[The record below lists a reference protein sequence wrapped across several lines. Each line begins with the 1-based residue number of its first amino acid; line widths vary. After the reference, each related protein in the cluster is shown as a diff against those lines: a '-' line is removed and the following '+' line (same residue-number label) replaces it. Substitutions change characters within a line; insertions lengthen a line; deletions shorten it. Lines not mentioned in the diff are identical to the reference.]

1 MAKKINLL
9 LLSAVVLLVVL
20 NACRKETPVTGS
32 STPTLPEVPYNY
44 VSHDFG
50 PMRDAFSNQPENN
63 KLTNEGATLGR
74 VLFYDAKLSLN
85 NTVACATCHK
95 QQFAFADNAKGST
108 GFESKVTPR
117 NSPAIINVGMSS
129 GYFWDIRAA
138 TLEEQALMPVKNHIE
153 MGLENLDNLEI
164 KLRKLDYYAPL
175 FEDAFGTPEISR
187 ERISM
192 ALAQFM
198 RSMVSYRSKYDAG
211 VGIDF
216 ANFSALEKMGKD
228 LFFSWDMTCQG
239 CHSGENFNGWG
250 TSAANIGLDDNYTD
264 NGMGDLLAN
273 QDPAYDGMFKVP
285 SLRNVAATAPY
296 MHDGRFST
304 LEEVIDHYNTG
315 VKKHRNL
322 DYRLT
327 EGGGFFFLEGDDGG
341 NGGIPVIDPIMGGE
355 NSGEPRKL
363 NLTKVQK
370 RALVAFMQ
378 TLTDY
383 ELMHDPKF
391 SNPFTAN

>member
-1 MAKKINLL
+1 MAKKTNLIL
-9 LLSAVVLLVVL
+9 VSAVVLLLVL
-20 NACRKETPVTGS
+20 NACRKESTVTSVS
-32 STPTLPEVPYNY
+32 SPTLPETPYNY
-44 VSHDFG
+44 EGDGVLIN
-50 PMRDAFSNQPENN
+50 FSQNPFHNQPDNN
-63 KLTNEGATLGR
+63 QVTNEGATLGR

-95 QQFAFADNAKGST
+95 QQFAFADNTKGSV

-117 NSPAIINVGMSS
+117 NSPAIINAGMSN
-129 GYFWDIRAA
+129 GYFWDVRAT
-138 TLEEQALMPVKNHIE
+138 TLEEQALMPVKNHLE
-153 MGLENLDNLEI
+153 MGLENMNNLEI
-164 KLRKLDYYAPL
+164 KLRKTDYYAPL
-175 FEDAFGTPEISR
+175 FEDAFGTPEITH

-211 VGIDF
+211 IAVDF

-228 LFFSWDMTCQG
+228 LFFSWEMPCQN
-239 CHSGENFNGWG
+239 CHSGDNFNGWG
-250 TSAANIGLDDNYTD
+250 TSASNIGLDDNYVD
-264 NGMGDLLAN
+264 NGMGDLLVN
-273 QDPAYDGMFKVP
+273 QDPSYDGLFKIP
-285 SLRNVAATAPY
+285 SLRNVAVTAPY
-296 MHDGRFST
+296 MHDGRFTT
-304 LEEVIDHYNTG
+304 LEQVIDHYDTG

-327 EGGGFFFLEGDDGG
+327 VGGGFFFEGDGGG
-341 NGGIPVIDPIMGGE
+341 NGIPVIDPILGGS

-363 NLTKVQK
+363 NLTETQK

-383 ELMHDPKF
+383 ELMRDPKF

>member
-1 MAKKINLL
+1 MAKKINIL
-9 LLSAVVLLVVL
+9 LLSAAVLLLVL
-20 NACRKETPVTGS
+20 NACRKETPVTGAS
-32 STPTLPEVPYNY
+32 SPTLPETPYNY
-44 VSHDFG
+44 VNHNFLIG
-50 PMRDAFSNQPENN
+50 NNPFFNQPENN
-63 KLTNEGATLGR
+63 QLTNEGATLGR
-74 VLFYDAKLSLN
+74 VLFYDTKLSLN

-95 QQFAFADNAKGST
+95 QQFAFADNTKGSV

-117 NSPAIINVGMSS
+117 NSPAIINAGMSN
-129 GYFWDIRAA
+129 GYFWDIRTS
-138 TLEEQALMPVKNHIE
+138 TLEEQALMPVKNHVE

-164 KLRKLDYYAPL
+164 KLRKVDYYAPL
-175 FEDAFGTPEISR
+175 FEDAFGSAEITH

-211 VGIDF
+211 LAIDF

-228 LFFSWDMTCQG
+228 LFFSWEMPCQS

-250 TSAANIGLDDNYTD
+250 TSAANIGLDDNYAD

-285 SLRNVAATAPY
+285 SLRNVAVTAPY
-296 MHDGRFST
+296 MHDGRFTT
-304 LEEVIDHYNTG
+304 LEQVIDHYDTG

-327 EGGGFFFLEGDDGG
+327 VDGGFFFLEGDGGG
-341 NGGIPVIDPIMGGE
+341 NGIPIIDPIGGSG
-355 NSGEPRKL
+355 SGEPRKL
-363 NLTKVQK
+363 NLTETQK

-383 ELMHDPKF
+383 ELMRDPKF

>member
-44 VSHDFG
+44 VNHTFLNGNDPF
-50 PMRDAFSNQPENN
+50 FNQPENN
-63 KLTNEGATLGR
+63 RITNEGATLGR

-95 QQFAFADNAKGST
+95 QQFAFADNTKGSI
-108 GFESKVTPR
+108 GFESKTTPR
-117 NSPAIINVGMSS
+117 NSPAIINAGMSS
-129 GYFWDIRAA
+129 GYFWDIRAT
-138 TLEEQALMPVKNHIE
+138 TLEEQVLMPVKNHVE
-153 MGLENLDNLEI
+153 MGLENMDNLEI
-164 KLRKLDYYAPL
+164 KLRKQDYYAPL
-175 FEDAFGTPEISR
+175 FEDAFGTTEISR
-187 ERISM
+187 ERIAM
-192 ALAQFM
+192 ALSQFL

-211 VGIDF
+211 LAVNF
-216 ANFSALEKMGKD
+216 ENFSSLEKMGKD

-239 CHSGENFNGWG
+239 CHSGDNFNGWG

-264 NGMGDLLAN
+264 NGMGDLLVN
-273 QDPAYDGMFKVP
+273 QDASFDGLFKVP
-285 SLRNVAATAPY
+285 SLRNVAVTAPY
-296 MHDGRFST
+296 MHDGRFIS
-304 LEEVIDHYNTG
+304 LEDVIEHYNTG

-327 EGGGFFFLEGDDGG
+327 EGGGFFFLEGDGGG
-341 NGGIPVIDPIMGGE
+341 NGIPVIDPLPGGSDFG
-355 NSGEPRKL
+355 NPRKL
-363 NLTKVQK
+363 NLTEVQK
-370 RALVAFMQ
+370 RSLVAFLQ

-383 ELMHDPKF
+383 ELMRDPKF

>member
-1 MAKKINLL
+1 MAKKINIL
-9 LLSAVVLLVVL
+9 LLSAVVLLLIL
-20 NACRKETPVTGS
+20 NACRKETPVTGAS
-32 STPTLPEVPYNY
+32 SPTLPETPYNY
-44 VSHDFG
+44 VNHNFLNGNDPF
-50 PMRDAFSNQPENN
+50 FNQPQNN
-63 KLTNEGATLGR
+63 QLTNEGATLGR

-95 QQFAFADNAKGST
+95 QQFAFADNVKGST
-108 GFESKVTPR
+108 GFESKTTPR
-117 NSPAIINVGMSS
+117 NSPAITNVGMSS
-129 GYFWDIRAA
+129 GYFWDIRAT
-138 TLEEQALMPVKNHIE
+138 TLEEQALMPVKNHLE
-153 MGLENLDNLEI
+153 MGLENMDNLEI
-164 KLRKLDYYAPL
+164 KLRKVDYYAPL
-175 FEDAFGTPEISR
+175 FEDAFGTPEITH

-211 VGIDF
+211 LAINFD
-216 ANFSALEKMGKD
+216 NFSALEKMGKD
-228 LFFSWDMTCQG
+228 LFFSWDMPCQG

-250 TSAANIGLDDNYTD
+250 TSASNIGLDENYND

-285 SLRNVAATAPY
+285 SLRNVAVTAPY
-296 MHDGRFST
+296 MHDGRFTT
-304 LEEVIDHYNTG
+304 LEQVIDHYDTG

-327 EGGGFFFLEGDDGG
+327 VDGGFFFLEGDGGG
-341 NGGIPVIDPIMGGE
+341 NGIPIIDPIGGSG
-355 NSGEPRKL
+355 SGEPRKL
-363 NLTKVQK
+363 NLTETQK

-383 ELMHDPKF
+383 ELMRDPKF